1 MRKWLALV
9 LLAAIAGPVHAQVDL
24 PFRSNRELREEQ
36 GGAAAETQDARR
48 AEAAAPE
55 APVLRVAFEE
65 TEAIPGQPLSLRLT
79 VLVPTFM
86 PDAPLWPTFEA
97 PNLLVRLP
105 EGSTGPTSARVGG
118 ATWAGVTRHYRIS
131 PMVPGDFAIPPQ
143 EVVVTYADPETNQP
157 VRSTLTTDALSFSAV
172 LPAGAER
179 LDPFIAAQALE
190 LTQEVE
196 GDPAAMVPGDSV
208 VRKVTAQIRGT
219 SPMFIPDLVLST
231 AIDGVGAYPDE
242 PVVEESEDRGVLSGT
257 RTESVTLVAEG
268 GGSGVAPPV
277 SLDWYNLESGEVEA
291 AAVEGFVIKVD
302 GPPVR
307 GAEPRDWRAIGLT
320 ALAGALALALALWL
334 LRRVLP
340 PLGHWVQARHADWLA
355 SEAHAYA
362 KLRRVARRRDH
373 AALRPALDAWAAK
386 VPGPDPRHHPR
397 LRDALTQIGAA
408 RYGRMAPA
416 DTAAAWNA
424 LFSALPEARRASR
437 ALQAGAT
444 ALPPLNPGT

>member
-9 LLAAIAGPVHAQVDL
+9 LLTAIAGPARAQVDL
-24 PFRSNRELREEQ
+24 PFQSNRELREEQ
-36 GGAAAETQDARR
+36 GGAAAEREDAGR

-65 TEAIPGQPLSLRLT
+65 TETIPGQPLSLRLT

-143 EVVVTYADPETNQP
+143 EVVVTYADPNTNQP
-157 VRSTLTTDALSFSAV
+157 KKALLTTEPLAFSGV
-172 LPAGAER
+172 VPEGAEE
-179 LDPFIAAQALE
+179 LDPFLAAEALE
-190 LTQEVE
+190 LEQEIE
-196 GDPAAMVPGDSV
+196 GEPEVMVPGDSV
-208 VRKVTAQIRGT
+208 TRTVTATIRGT
-219 SPMFIPDLVLST
+219 PPMFLPNLLPAT
-231 AIDGVGAYPDE
+231 TMEGVAAYADE
-242 PVVEESEDRGVLSGT
+242 PVLEEVDERGVLSGT

-268 GGSGVAPPV
+268 GGSGAAPPV
-277 SLDWYNLESGEVEA
+277 SLDWYNLESGEVETA
-291 AAVEGFVIKVD
+291 VVEGFAIKVD

-307 GAEPRDWRAIGLT
+307 SAEPRDWRAIGLA
-320 ALAGALALALALWL
+320 ALAGTLALALGLWL
-334 LRRVLP
+334 LRRILP
-340 PLGHWVQARHADWLA
+340 PLGRWVRARHADWLA

-362 KLRRVARRRDH
+362 KLRRVAHRREH

-386 VPGPDPRHHPR
+386 VPGSDPRRHPR
-397 LRDALTQIGAA
+397 LQDALTQIGAA
-408 RYGRMAPA
+408 RYGRTAPDDA
-416 DTAAAWNA
+416 AAAWRA
-424 LFSALPEARRASR
+424 LLSALPEARRASR
-437 ALQAGAT
+437 APQAGAA
-444 ALPPLNPGT
+444 ALPPLNPGA

>member
-1 MRKWLALV
+1 MRKWLVLV
-9 LLAAIAGPVHAQVDL
+9 LLAAIAGPVRAQVDL
-24 PFRSNRELREEQ
+24 PFRSNRELREQQ
-36 GGAAAETQDARR
+36 GGGVAETEDAGR

-55 APVLRVAFEE
+55 APVLRIAFEE
-65 TEAIPGQPLSLRLT
+65 TEAMPGQPLSLRLT
-79 VLVPTFM
+79 VLVPTYM

-97 PNLLVRLP
+97 PDLLVRLP
-105 EGSTGPTSARVGG
+105 EGSTSPTSARVGG

-157 VRSTLTTDALSFSAV
+157 VRSTLTTNALSFSAV

-179 LDPFIAAQALE
+179 LDPFIAAQALD

-208 VRKVTAQIRGT
+208 VRKVTARVRGT
-219 SPMFIPDLVLST
+219 SPMFIPDLLLST

-277 SLDWYNLESGEVEA
+277 SLDWYNLESGKVET
-291 AAVEGFVIKVD
+291 AAVEGFAIRVD

-307 GAEPRDWRAIGLT
+307 SAEPRDWRAIGLA
-320 ALAGALALALALWL
+320 ALAGTLALALGLWV

-340 PLGHWVQARHADWLA
+340 PLGRWVQARHADWSA

-362 KLRRVARRRDH
+362 NLRHVVRRRDH
-373 AALRPALDAWAAK
+373 AALRSALDAWAAK
-386 VPGPDPRHHPR
+386 VPAPDPRRHP
-397 LRDALTQIGAA
+397 LLGDALTAIGAA
-408 RYGRMAPA
+408 RYGRTASG
-416 DTAAAWNA
+416 DTTAAWRT
-424 LFSALPEARRASR
+424 LLSALSEVRRASR
-437 ALQAGAT
+437 APQAGAT
-444 ALPPLNPGT
+444 VLPPLNPGA